1 MKFPLLSSAMFI
13 AVLSTSCIQTQ
24 QVDLIITNGNIYTV
38 NDSFQKAEA
47 VAIKN
52 GKFVAVGT
60 TKNINKYYK
69 SSTKININGKTII
82 PGLINSYCNFY
93 TLGLSMQKIDL
104 ADTKSIDEVI
114 QRINDFNKE
123 RNSDIILG
131 YGWNHKDWNK
141 KALPTKKEL
150 DKIFPN
156 IPVILHNKDTDIIL
170 VNQAA
175 LNLAKIDKNTK
186 VDSGQILKKQGK
198 LTGIIVGDAK
208 GLVLNIIPAVDIKKS
223 IEALKDAEKYC
234 LSAGYTTIDEA
245 GLDQEIINLIDSLQI
260 KDELKIRVYAM
271 VNANEKNLNY
281 YLKNGIFKSERLNVR
296 SFKVFADGA
305 LGARRALLKESYS
318 DKENYIGGLITDPD
332 TIISTAHR
340 IINSD
345 FQMNTYA
352 IGDSANAFILKT
364 YANAI
369 KSQTN
374 RRWRIEHAQVISI
387 EDLDYFTEIIPSIQP
402 THALTNIYSPKDRLG
417 SERIKGAFAYKK
429 LLEVNGRIA
438 LGTDFN
444 DDDLDPMYTFYAAV
458 ARKDRS
464 GNPKGGFEIE
474 NGLSREETL
483 KGMTIWAA
491 YANFEEDEKG
501 SIEVGKF
508 ADFIV
513 LNQNIMEIEIEEVPN
528 IKVLNTYING
538 ELVSKL
544 N

>member
-13 AVLSTSCIQTQ
+13 VVLSTSCIQKQ

-47 VAIKN
+47 VAINN

-60 TKNINKYYK
+60 TKNINKNYK

-93 TLGLSMQKIDL
+93 TFGLSMQKIDL
-104 ADTKSIDEVI
+104 TGTKSIDEVI

-123 RNSDIILG
+123 KNSDFILG

-141 KALPTKKEL
+141 KELPTKKEL

-156 IPVILHNKDTDIIL
+156 TPLVLQNQDTDIIL
-170 VNQAA
+170 VNQAT

-186 VDSGQILKKQGK
+186 VDGGKILKKQGK
-198 LTGIIVGDAK
+198 LTGIVIGDAK
-208 GLVLNIIPAVDIKKS
+208 RLVQNIIPSVDLKKS
-223 IEALKDAEKYC
+223 TEALKDAEKYC
-234 LSAGYTTIDEA
+234 LSVGYTTIDEA
-245 GLDQEIINLIDSLQI
+245 GVDQEIINLFDSLQI

-281 YLKNGIFKSERLNVR
+281 YLKHGTFKSERLNVR

-332 TIISTAHR
+332 IIISTAHR

-374 RRWRIEHAQVISI
+374 RRWRIEHAQVISN

-402 THALTNIYSPKDRLG
+402 IHALTNIYSPKDRLG

-444 DDDLDPMYTFYAAV
+444 DADLDPMYTFYAAV

-508 ADFIV
+508 ADFII

-528 IKVLNTYING
+528 IKVLNSFING